1 MGAQSILDAGDQT
14 PGTWMIERLTSTSD
28 KTRSA
33 PQQRFGDKGTLFMT
47 KFRPLLA
54 VAASTLALAF
64 SMSAHAQAVDAPTND
79 AAAPAE
85 QAGDEI
91 VVTGTRTVGRSRLES
106 TSPVDVLSAASL
118 QRQGTTEVGAALA
131 NIVPS
136 IDFPR
141 SSAVDGTDSIRPATL
156 RGLSPDQTL
165 VLINGVRAHTSA
177 LLNTNGSVGRGSAA
191 VDLNTIPSAA
201 LDRIEVLR
209 DGAAAQYGS
218 DAIAGVVNLRLREAR
233 SGGGATV
240 SYGKYITDVDTARGS
255 RKERDGETATV
266 SAWQG
271 IGLGSDGFL
280 TISGE
285 YLNRNPTSRGDFDPR
300 KTPIRVRSRFGDP
313 EVEQYTGYINAGKP
327 LGDSGWTLYGFGGY
341 QHRDS
346 VSAATP
352 RIVGGVAPNV
362 NVSADALASLYP
374 DGFTPLIAVKS
385 VDLTATAGARGE
397 LSGWNVDLNVSYGRN
412 KLTFNTRNSGNATY
426 GAASQRDFYSGTL
439 TYDQIVGGIDVSKEL
454 PLGDGTIN
462 IAFGEEYRRE
472 GFKIGAGEPA
482 SYNRGPVNT
491 PAGLG
496 SGAQGFP
503 GFQPSNVV
511 NAHRDNVSGY
521 LDIEAKPT
529 EALTLGVAGRAESYS
544 DFGETATG
552 KLSARYEF
560 APWFALR
567 GTAST
572 GFRAP
577 SLQQQYFT
585 STASVLTNGTIVETG
600 LFPSISPVGTA
611 LGGRP
616 LKAEKARNL
625 SVGTVIRS
633 GGFDL
638 SVDAYQIKVRDQI
651 ALSENLSGTVVAALL
666 AANPATNSVTAGRYF
681 LNGIRSTTK
690 GIDIVAHYRTRTE
703 SIGTFDLT
711 AAANFNDIKV
721 TRAPAPATITAPVAG
736 VPTSTTLPIFSR
748 QRIVSFEQGTPR
760 TKVVGTIDWSLQDLG
775 VTARASYYGDVT
787 QPSANGF
794 AEDDIHTGKHTIFDL
809 EARYQV
815 VRNLNVA
822 IGANNLFDTYPD
834 AVALTSSRGT
844 VLNSTGLVGF
854 PYYSPFG
861 FNGRYLYARLGVSW

>member
-1 MGAQSILDAGDQT
+1 M
-14 PGTWMIERLTSTSD
+14 
-28 KTRSA
+28 
-33 PQQRFGDKGTLFMT
+33 
-47 KFRPLLA
+47 
-54 VAASTLALAF
+54 
-64 SMSAHAQAVDAPTND
+64 
-79 AAAPAE
+79 
-85 QAGDEI
+85 
-91 VVTGTRTVGRSRLES
+91 
-106 TSPVDVLSAASL
+106 
-118 QRQGTTEVGAALA
+118 
-131 NIVPS
+131 
-136 IDFPR
+136 
-141 SSAVDGTDSIRPATL
+141 
-156 RGLSPDQTL
+156 
-165 VLINGVRAHTSA
+165 
-177 LLNTNGSVGRGSAA
+177 
-191 VDLNTIPSAA
+191 
-201 LDRIEVLR
+201 
-209 DGAAAQYGS
+209 
-218 DAIAGVVNLRLREAR
+218 
-233 SGGGATV
+233 
-240 SYGKYITDVDTARGS
+240 
-255 RKERDGETATV
+255 
-266 SAWQG
+266 
-271 IGLGSDGFL
+271 
-280 TISGE
+280 SGE

-313 EVEQYTGYINAGKP
+313 DVEQYTGYINAGKP

-352 RIVGGVAPNV
+352 RIVGGLGANA
-362 NVSADALASLYP
+362 NASADALASLYP

-385 VDLTATAGARGE
+385 IDLTATGGARGE

-412 KLTFNTRNSGNATY
+412 KLTFDTRNSGNATY
-426 GAASQRDFYSGTL
+426 GANSQRDFYSGAL

-482 SYNRGPVNT
+482 SYNRAPGGAAN
-491 PAGLG
+491 LG

-511 NAHRDNVSGY
+511 NVHRDNVSGY

-529 EALTLGVAGRAESYS
+529 DKLTLGIAGRGESYS

-552 KLSARYEF
+552 KISARYEF

-585 STASVLTNGTIVETG
+585 STASVLTNGNIVETG

-625 SVGTVIRS
+625 SIGTVIRS

-651 ALSENLSGTVVAALL
+651 ALSENLSGPVVVALL
-666 AANPATNSVTAGRYF
+666 AASPATNSVTAGRYF

-690 GIDIVAHYRTRTE
+690 GIDVVAHYRTRTE

-721 TRAPAPATITAPVAG
+721 TRAPAPATITSSAG
-736 VPTSTTLPIFSR
+736 TATLPIFSR
-748 QRIVSFEQGTPR
+748 QRIISFEQGTPR

-775 VTARASYYGDVT
+775 VTARGSYYGDVT
-787 QPSANGF
+787 QPGSTGF
-794 AEDDIHTGKHTIFDL
+794 AEEDIHTGKHTIFDL

-815 VRNLNVA
+815 VRNLNLA
-822 IGANNLFDTYPD
+822 IGANNLFDVYPD
-834 AVALTSSRGT
+834 YVRVVSSRN
-844 VLNSTGLVGF
+844 VQLNSTGLVGF

-861 FNGRYLYARLGVSW
+861 FNGRYLYARIGVTW

>member
-1 MGAQSILDAGDQT
+1 
-14 PGTWMIERLTSTSD
+14 
-28 KTRSA
+28 
-33 PQQRFGDKGTLFMT
+33 MT
-47 KFRPLLA
+47 NFRPLLA
-54 VAASTLALAF
+54 VAGSTLALAS
-64 SMSAHAQAVDAPTND
+64 SMSANAQAVDAPVQD

-85 QAGDEI
+85 PAGDEI

-191 VDLNTIPSAA
+191 VDLNTIPSVA

-352 RIVGGVAPNV
+352 RIVGGLLANA
-362 NVSADALASLYP
+362 NASADALASLYP

-385 VDLTATAGARGE
+385 VDLNATGGARGE

-412 KLTFNTRNSGNATY
+412 KLTFETRNSGNATY
-426 GAASQRDFYSGTL
+426 GAASQRDFYSGSL
-439 TYDQIVGGIDVSKEL
+439 IYDQIVGGIDVSKEL

-472 GFKIGAGEPA
+472 GFKIGAGEPT
-482 SYNRGPVNT
+482 SYNRAPGAASN
-491 PAGLG
+491 LG

-529 EALTLGVAGRAESYS
+529 EALTLGIAGRAESYS

-560 APWFALR
+560 APWFAIR

-585 STASVLTNGTIVETG
+585 STASVLTNGAIVETG
-600 LFPSISPVGTA
+600 LFPSTSPVGAA
-611 LGGRP
+611 LGGVA

-651 ALSENLSGTVVAALL
+651 ALSENLSGAAVIGRLRDEGI
-666 AANPATNSVTAGRYF
+666 TNVTAGRYF
-681 LNGIRSTTK
+681 VNGIRSTTK
-690 GIDIVAHYRTRTE
+690 GIDVVAHYRTRTE
-703 SIGTFDLT
+703 SVGTFDLT

-721 TRAPAPATITAPVAG
+721 TRAPGTATITGSGGTA
-736 VPTSTTLPIFSR
+736 TLPIFSR
-748 QRIVSFEQGTPR
+748 QRIISFEQGTPR

-787 QPSANGF
+787 QPSGNGF

>member
-1 MGAQSILDAGDQT
+1 
-14 PGTWMIERLTSTSD
+14 
-28 KTRSA
+28 
-33 PQQRFGDKGTLFMT
+33 MT
-47 KFRPLLA
+47 NLRPLLA
-54 VAASTLALAF
+54 LAASTLALTHAAAA
-64 SMSAHAQAVDAPTND
+64 SAQTAPVETAAPD
-79 AAAPAE
+79 AAAPADE
-85 QAGDEI
+85 SEI

-118 QRQGTTEVGAALA
+118 QRQGTTELGAALA
-131 NIVPS
+131 AIVPS

-191 VDLNTIPSAA
+191 VDLNTIPSVA

-240 SYGKYITDVDTARGS
+240 SYGQYITDVETARGR
-255 RKERDGETATV
+255 RKEHDGETVTA

-271 IGLGSDGFL
+271 IALGSDGFL

-313 EVEQYTGYINAGKP
+313 DVEQYSGYINAGKP

-352 RIVGGVAPNV
+352 RIVGGIGSNANA
-362 NVSADALASLYP
+362 SADALASLYP

-385 VDLTATAGARGE
+385 IDLTATGGVRGE

-412 KLTFNTRNSGNATY
+412 KLTFETRNSGNATY
-426 GAASQRDFYSGTL
+426 GANSQRNFYDGTL
-439 TYDQIVGGIDVSKEL
+439 TYDQLVGGIDVSKEL

-462 IAFGEEYRRE
+462 VAFGEEYRRE

-482 SYNRGPVNT
+482 SYNRAPGASAT
-491 PAGLG
+491 LG

-503 GFQPSNVV
+503 GYQPSNVV
-511 NAHRDNVSGY
+511 NVHRDNVSGY
-521 LDIEAKPT
+521 LDLEAKPNDK
-529 EALTLGVAGRAESYS
+529 LTLGIAGRAESYS

-552 KLSARYEF
+552 KVSARYEF

-567 GTAST
+567 ATAST

-600 LFPSISPVGTA
+600 LFPSVSPVGMA
-611 LGGRP
+611 LGGKP

-625 SVGTVIRS
+625 SVGTVLRS

-638 SVDAYQIKVRDQI
+638 SIDAYQIKIRDQI

-690 GIDIVAHYRTRTE
+690 GIDIVAHYRTRTDNL
-703 SIGTFDLT
+703 GTFDLT
-711 AAANFNDIKV
+711 AAGNFNDIKV
-721 TRAPAPATITAPVAG
+721 TRAPAAATITSSAG
-736 VPTSTTLPIFSR
+736 TATLPIFSR
-748 QRIVSFEQGTPR
+748 QRIISFEQGTPR
-760 TKVVGTIDWSLQDLG
+760 TKLVGTVDWSLKDLG

-787 QPSANGF
+787 QPSSNGF

-815 VRNLNVA
+815 VKNLNVA
-822 IGANNLFDTYPD
+822 LGANNLFDTYPD
-834 AVALTSSRGT
+834 YVKLASSRGT

-861 FNGRYLYARLGVSW
+861 FNGRYLYARVGVTW